1 MMTYGRPCSTRWSM
15 TPIRACALKPSMFLS
30 DPCSTTN
37 RKRWRPTP
45 RRQCRQTVRKRLS
58 RWNAWFALWNSCS
71 TGIPAVT
78 CGCAA
83 RLPYDKLAL
92 VKCSSRSE
100 IVSTMDALFQPRP
113 FSVARRVALFPVLA
127 MLFFL
132 APLTPPAWAAEAK
145 EPLLTARTQ
154 PPDPG
159 SQHASVVRSGT
170 MSTKDGLTLRLTT
183 DLGSVN
189 IIQLEAGAAPVVRY
203 TVHIET
209 DARGVAAQQ
218 LLDAYALKSK
228 AISSGVEITGMLP
241 PQAVR
246 SADAQF
252 WVQFEVAVPRGY
264 SIDVNTEGGD
274 ITTGDIGG
282 TAALH
287 TQGGNIKTGRIG
299 GSGLRDASW
308 GRSAAKLETEG
319 EHIQVLDVAGD
330 LTAFTGG
337 GHINVGNIAGDASL
351 RTGGGHIRAGQIGG
365 RAELETAGGNITVA
379 HAGNFVSVRTG
390 GGQIDFGEVRGSV
403 HAQTGGGGIR
413 VMYVSGPMELESSS
427 GSICLTRVAGA
438 LQAATSGGTITAWI
452 NPDSP
457 AGGGNVRLA
466 GASQLAS
473 GNGEI
478 LVFLPRNL
486 AANIDAT
493 VTNGGEHHIEA
504 DPALH
509 LIVQGSANGSGP
521 LHATAVL
528 NGGGAPLKLRTTSG
542 KIRLQFLDSAIA
554 LHESLVREQVDRL
567 NKRLT
572 EIGFSQAPFPFEVG
586 PPVPALPE
594 APAPI
599 EAKTD
604 WLESWLVNL
613 EITFRGGIAED
624 PDDFQKRLVNF
635 PKPSYPV
642 LAQRA
647 GLQGIVKLQVRVK
660 KDGSVEV
667 QKLLEGDPALADA
680 AIAVVKQWRAK
691 PASINGKQ
699 VEVISTVTFNFQLH

>member
-1 MMTYGRPCSTRWSM
+1 MTACGRRCWMRWSM
-15 TPIRACALKPSMFLS
+15 TPIRACAWKPSICWL
-30 DPCSTTN
+30 DLCSMAV
-37 RKRWRPTP
+37 RKRWCPNRTMPRGWSSLSVRMRTRP
-45 RRQCRQTVRKRLS
+45 
-58 RWNAWFALWNSCS
+58 WNAWFACCNNCNAA
-71 TGIPAVT
+71 IPAAT

-83 RLPYDKLAL
+83 PPLCGRSVRAKCSDRSGGQKSRSTMKTRFRQRLFSIARRAARVHVLAL
-92 VKCSSRSE
+92 LV
-100 IVSTMDALFQPRP
+100 
-113 FSVARRVALFPVLA
+113 SVAQLASPVFA
-127 MLFFL
+127 G
-132 APLTPPAWAAEAK
+132 EAK
-145 EPLLTARTQ
+145 EPAALERTQ
-154 PPDPG
+154 PADPG
-159 SQHASVVRSGT
+159 SQHASVVRNGAI
-170 MSTKDGLTLRLTT
+170 STKDGLTLRLTT

-189 IIQLEAGAAPVVRY
+189 IVQLEAGAAPVVRY
-203 TVHIET
+203 SVHIET
-209 DARGVAAQQ
+209 DARGSAAQQ
-218 LLDAYALKSK
+218 LLDTYSLKAKS
-228 AISSGVEITGMLP
+228 IPSGVEITGMLP
-241 PQAVR
+241 PQAAR
-246 SADAQF
+246 SVDAQF

-264 SIDVNTEGGD
+264 SIEVNTEAGD
-274 ITTGDIGG
+274 ITTADIGG
-282 TAALH
+282 TASLH

-299 GSGLRDASW
+299 ISGIRDASW
-308 GRSAAKLETEG
+308 GRYAAKLETE
-319 EHIQVLDVAGD
+319 
-330 LTAFTGG
+330 
-337 GHINVGNIAGDASL
+337 
-351 RTGGGHIRAGQIGG
+351 GGHIRAGQIGG
-365 RAELETAGGNITVA
+365 RAELETVGGNITVA
-379 HAGNFVSVRTG
+379 HAWNFVKVRTG

-521 LHATAVL
+521 VHAMAVL
-528 NGGGAPLKLRTTSG
+528 NGGGALLKLKTTAG
-542 KIRLQFLDSAIA
+542 KIRLQFLDSEIA
-554 LHESLVREQVDRL
+554 LHESLIREQVDRL
-567 NKRLT
+567 NKRLKVNGFEAVSFSNGPGPASSIPT
-572 EIGFSQAPFPFEVG
+572 EM
-586 PPVPALPE
+586 PASS
-594 APAPI
+594 

-604 WLESWLVNL
+604 WLESWLMNL
-613 EITFRGGIAED
+613 EITFRGGVAED
-624 PDDFQKRLVNF
+624 PDNFQKRLVNS
-635 PKPSYPV
+635 PKPSYPA

-647 GLQGIVKLQVRVK
+647 GLQGFVKLQVRVK

-667 QKLLEGDPALADA
+667 QKLLEGEPALADA
-680 AIAVVKQWRAK
+680 AFTAVKQWRAK

>member
-1 MMTYGRPCSTRWSM
+1 MNLRFY
-15 TPIRACALKPSMFLS
+15 
-30 DPCSTTN
+30 
-37 RKRWRPTP
+37 
-45 RRQCRQTVRKRLS
+45 QRL
-58 RWNAWFALWNSCS
+58 
-71 TGIPAVT
+71 
-78 CGCAA
+78 
-83 RLPYDKLAL
+83 
-92 VKCSSRSE
+92 
-100 IVSTMDALFQPRP
+100 
-113 FSVARRVALFPVLA
+113 FSVARRVTLFRALSLLFSVARLASPV
-127 MLFFL
+127 F
-132 APLTPPAWAAEAK
+132 AAEAK
-145 EPLLTARTQ
+145 EPPAIKHTKPA
-154 PPDPG
+154 DPG
-159 SQHASVVRSGT
+159 SQHASAVRSGA
-170 MSTKDGLTLRLTT
+170 MDSKDGLTLRLTT

-189 IIQLEAGAAPVVRY
+189 IVPAEAGAPPVVRY
-203 TVHIET
+203 TVRIET
-209 DARGVAAQQ
+209 DARGRAAQQ
-218 LLDAYALKSK
+218 LFDTYSLK
-228 AISSGVEITGMLP
+228 AQPISSGVEITGMLP
-241 PQAVR
+241 PQAGR

-252 WVQFEVAVPRGY
+252 WVQFEVVVPRGY
-264 SIDVNTEGGD
+264 NIEVNTEAGD

-299 GSGLRDASW
+299 ASGLRDASW
-308 GRSAAKLETEG
+308 GRSSAKLETEG
-319 EHIQVLDVAGD
+319 GHIQVLDVAGG

-379 HAGNFVSVRTG
+379 HAGNFVSVKTG

-452 NPDSP
+452 NPDPPS
-457 AGGGNVRLA
+457 GGGNVRLA

-473 GNGEI
+473 GSGDI
-478 LVFLPRNL
+478 VVFLPRNL

-493 VTNGGEHHIEA
+493 VANGSERHIEA

-509 LIVQGSANGSGP
+509 VAIQASTIGSGSV
-521 LHATAVL
+521 HAMAVL

-542 KIRLQFLDSAIA
+542 KIRLRFLDSEIA
-554 LHESLVREQVDRL
+554 LHQTLVREQVDRL
-567 NKRLT
+567 NKRLK
-572 EIGFSQAPFPFEVG
+572 ENGFAQVLFPYGVG
-586 PPVPALPE
+586 PTTPALPE
-594 APAPI
+594 APVAP

-613 EITFRGGIAED
+613 EIAFRGGITED
-624 PDDFQKRLVNF
+624 PDDFQRRLVNF
-635 PKPSYPV
+635 PKPSYPA

-647 GLQGIVKLQVRVK
+647 GLQGMVKLQVRVK

-680 AIAVVKQWRAK
+680 AIAAVKQWRAK

-699 VEVISTVTFNFQLH
+699 VAVISTVTFNFQLH

>member
-1 MMTYGRPCSTRWSM
+1 MNTRFQEGFF
-15 TPIRACALKPSMFLS
+15 P
-30 DPCSTTN
+30 
-37 RKRWRPTP
+37 
-45 RRQCRQTVRKRLS
+45 
-58 RWNAWFALWNSCS
+58 
-71 TGIPAVT
+71 
-78 CGCAA
+78 AA
-83 RLPYDKLAL
+83 RRLAL
-92 VKCSSRSE
+92 FH
-100 IVSTMDALFQPRP
+100 L
-113 FSVARRVALFPVLA
+113 LA
-127 MLFFL
+127 ILFFL
-132 APLTPPAWAAEAK
+132 APLTPPVFAAKAK
-145 EPLLTARTQ
+145 EPAATERTQ
-154 PPDPG
+154 PSEPG
-159 SQHASVVRSGT
+159 SQHASVVRSG
-170 MSTKDGLTLRLTT
+170 MMGTKDGLTLRLTT
-183 DLGSVN
+183 DLGSVTVVP
-189 IIQLEAGAAPVVRY
+189 LEAGAAPVVRY

-209 DARGVAAQQ
+209 DARGAAAQQ
-218 LLDAYALKSK
+218 LLDTYSLKAKSV
-228 AISSGVEITGMLP
+228 SSGVEITGMLS
-241 PQAVR
+241 PQAAR

-264 SIDVNTEGGD
+264 SIEVNTEAGD

-282 TAALH
+282 AAALH
-287 TQGGNIKTGRIG
+287 TQGGNIKTGRIA
-299 GSGLRDASW
+299 GSGLRDASL

-319 EHIQVLDVAGD
+319 GHIQVLDVAGD

-351 RTGGGHIRAGQIGG
+351 HTGGGHIRAGQIGG

-438 LQAATSGGTITAWI
+438 LQAVTSGGTITAWI
-452 NPDSP
+452 NPDPPS
-457 AGGGNVRLA
+457 GGGNVRLA

-473 GNGEI
+473 GNGDI
-478 LVFLPRNL
+478 IVFLPRNL
-486 AANIDAT
+486 AATIDAT
-493 VTNGGEHHIEA
+493 VVNGGERHIEA

-509 LIVQGSANGSGP
+509 LTMQASTNGSGP
-521 LHATAVL
+521 LHAMAVL
-528 NGGGAPLKLRTTSG
+528 HGGGAPLKLRTTSG
-542 KIRLQFLDSAIA
+542 KIRLQFLDSEIA

-586 PPVPALPE
+586 PTAPPLPQ
-594 APAPI
+594 APTPP

-613 EITFRGGIAED
+613 EVTFRGGITED

-635 PKPSYPV
+635 PKPSYPA

-680 AIAVVKQWRAK
+680 AIAGVKQWRAK

>member
-1 MMTYGRPCSTRWSM
+1 MN
-15 TPIRACALKPSMFLS
+15 IRFHQRLVFIL
-30 DPCSTTN
+30 
-37 RKRWRPTP
+37 
-45 RRQCRQTVRKRLS
+45 RR
-58 RWNAWFALWNSCS
+58 
-71 TGIPAVT
+71 
-78 CGCAA
+78 
-83 RLPYDKLAL
+83 LAL
-92 VKCSSRSE
+92 LHVAAILCS
-100 IVSTMDALFQPRP
+100 MPR
-113 FSVARRVALFPVLA
+113 
-127 MLFFL
+127 L
-132 APLTPPAWAAEAK
+132 APPVFAAEAK
-145 EPLLTARTQ
+145 EPAPIERTQ
-154 PPDPG
+154 PADPG
-159 SQHASVVRSGT
+159 SQHASVVRSGKLD
-170 MSTKDGLTLRLTT
+170 TKDGQTLRLTT

-189 IIQLEAGAAPVVRY
+189 IVQLEAGAAPVVRY
-203 TVHIET
+203 TVRIET
-209 DARGVAAQQ
+209 DARGSAAQQ
-218 LLDAYALKSK
+218 LLDSYSLKAKS
-228 AISSGVEITGMLP
+228 IPSGVEITGMLP
-241 PQAVR
+241 PQAAR

-264 SIDVNTEGGD
+264 SIEVNTEAGD
-274 ITTGDIGG
+274 ITTGDTGG

-299 GSGLRDASW
+299 TSGLRDASW

-319 EHIQVLDVAGD
+319 GHIQVLDVAGD

-351 RTGGGHIRAGQIGG
+351 RTGGGHIRAGKIGG
-365 RAELETAGGNITVA
+365 RADLETVGGNITVA

-438 LQAATSGGTITAWI
+438 LQAATGGGTITAWI
-452 NPDSP
+452 NPDATSES
-457 AGGGNVRLA
+457 GNVRLA
-466 GASQLAS
+466 GASQLSS
-473 GNGEI
+473 GNGDI
-478 LVFLPRNL
+478 VVFLPRNL
-486 AANIDAT
+486 AANIDAI
-493 VTNGGEHHIEA
+493 VANGGDRHIEA

-509 LIVQGSANGSGP
+509 LTMQASINGLGP
-521 LHATAVL
+521 LHAIAVL
-528 NGGGAPLKLRTTSG
+528 NGGGAPLRLRTTGG
-542 KIRLQFLDSAIA
+542 KIRLQFLDSEIA
-554 LHESLVREQVDRL
+554 LHESLIREQVDRL

-572 EIGFSQAPFPFEVG
+572 ENGFEAVSFSRG
-586 PPVPALPE
+586 PGPTPSIPTDMPVPS
-594 APAPI
+594 

-613 EITFRGGIAED
+613 EITFRGGITED

-635 PKPSYPV
+635 PKPSYPA

-667 QKLLEGDPALADA
+667 QKLLEGEPALADA
-680 AIAVVKQWRAK
+680 AIAAVKQWRAK
-691 PASINGKQ
+691 PAAINGKQ